1 MPCIVFCSFLQVSFG
16 DFRVHSLHMNVW
28 RVRCPLWWNNMP
40 DLCSSSNLCNRATT
54 HTKWKKLISV
64 HKLTQISV
72 LIFFICLLYE
82 DLLSKL
88 YTHCRIQQN
97 ATMCTALLHE
107 IWTSPE
113 ADISRVRIERVSILY
128 NKLYVYFLILANQRP
143 WF

>member
-1 MPCIVFCSFLQVSFG
+1 MYCFLQFFAG
-16 DFRVHSLHMNVW
+16 IFRRFPCAFTAYERLKSP
-28 RVRCPLWWNNMP
+28 CPLWWNNMP

-72 LIFFICLLYE
+72 LIFLICLLYE

-97 ATMCTALLHE
+97 ATMCTALLHLQRRIFHAYE
-107 IWTSPE
+107 WNGFLFSTTSCM
-113 ADISRVRIERVSILY
+113 Y
-128 NKLYVYFLILANQRP
+128 TFLS
-143 WF
+143 